1 MAQNWL
7 NSIKFADRLQLGI
20 RIQISSQANCT
31 VKLLI
36 RVGQVKTLPKYCF
49 VWAETR
55 WRAVKSIAN
64 YNPVHVWPQNRSKA
78 FKIIGNTTVHGH
90 LRLTTIRGW
99 SFAKRAL
106 TDRLMFYRG
115 YGDISIDWM
124 WFFCKFIYSNAL
136 CIQWQCNPAHIWS
149 WKLRCVHEPVK
160 MFLYW
165 LHCQSKLVQSASYSW
180 NTFKVK
186 TLAERLETIWT
197 SSGEGG
203 KKRGEEEDR
212 REGDD
217 VDNIQPII
225 VLWRFVLNE
234 GIWGFKSW
242 RICFKP
248 GDLFWWGI

>member
-31 VKLLI
+31 VKLI

-55 WRAVKSIAN
+55 WRAVKSIAS

-124 WFFCKFIYSNAL
+124 WFFCKCIYSNAL

-180 NTFKVK
+180 NTVK
-186 TLAERLETIWT
+186 NTGRGKKMTGDYLDH
-197 SSGEGG
+197 SGEGD
-203 KKRGEEEDR
+203 EEGR
-212 REGDD
+212 RTEEREMMSMTY
-217 VDNIQPII
+217 NQ
-225 VLWRFVLNE
+225 
-234 GIWGFKSW
+234 
-242 RICFKP
+242 
-248 GDLFWWGI
+248 